1 MLGAHM
7 SAKAQKY
14 PAVLSPDEISH
25 LKELADSPANPALQQ
40 RAKYPVVLSPDEVS
54 HLKELAD
61 SPANPALQQRAKILL
76 LRIAGATYFQI
87 EDETDAT
94 PQTIAKTIKKCSM
107 HGMQAALE
115 DGAGTREPCSI
126 PREAKA
132 WIIFLVCQPPL
143 LFDDAPRAEKWTI
156 TALVNYVHAHCKAHD
171 FPMLAGIQ
179 DSTIWAILND
189 EEMNPPRT
197 RYFLEEMK
205 LDLTEQQKKNLEN
218 PFLLF
223 RRTDWIVDW
232 VSDHFGEGY
241 RASRLCG
248 LGFVSYRGQS
258 DMGDAPIHMSPKCSR
273 SKNPEGVRKVRSKK
287 YNSVSLLSGMDLRTG
302 DLLGVLLE
310 TQECSDFTEF
320 LKKADRHY
328 DKKLTINIVLDDEAI
343 CQTKAILDY
352 LSKQPKQRFK
362 FITSPRCTFLLNLI
376 DTLFGKMA
384 SQLLRTARFKSKQDL
399 ICHIEEWL
407 VEINRQPL
415 VCYWKSGR
423 TENIERVLLSL

>member
-1 MLGAHM
+1 MSLGSFLGVREENRSLLYRIYTIFFVSGAMTTVLGAVLPSLSSEYGLSYGVSGM
-7 SAKAQKY
+7 LLSAHQIGNLF
-14 PAVLSPDEISH
+14 AVFIAGILPYAIGRRLSTAILTSGI
-25 LKELADSPANPALQQ
+25 
-40 RAKYPVVLSPDEVS
+40 VLG
-54 HLKELAD
+54 
-61 SPANPALQQRAKILL
+61 LL
-76 LRIAGATYFQI
+76 LMTVTG
-87 EDETDAT
+87 
-94 PQTIAKTIKKCSM
+94 
-107 HGMQAALE
+107 
-115 DGAGTREPCSI
+115 
-126 PREAKA
+126 
-132 WIIFLVCQPPL
+132 
-143 LFDDAPRAEKWTI
+143 
-156 TALVNYVHAHCKAHD
+156 
-171 FPMLAGIQ
+171 
-179 DSTIWAILND
+179 
-189 EEMNPPRT
+189 
-197 RYFLEEMK
+197 
-205 LDLTEQQKKNLEN
+205 N

-232 VSDHFGEGY
+232 VSDRFGEGY

-248 LGFVSYRGQS
+248 LGFVTYGGYS
-258 DMGDAPIHMSPKCSR
+258 DMGDAPIHMSPKRSR
-273 SKNPEGVRKVRSKK
+273 SKNPEGVRKVTSRK
-287 YNSVSLLSGMDLRTG
+287 YDSVSLLSGMDLRTG

-328 DKKLTINIVLDDEAI
+328 DKKLTINIVLGDEAI
-343 CQTKAILDY
+343 CQTKEILDY

-384 SQLLRTARFKSKQDL
+384 SQLLRTARFKSKKDL